1 MGRNYAVATA
11 TLDDRGQRAALRDG
25 VLECGRLIGW
35 ATRTTIVFAERL
47 ARRPWKRCTPAE
59 LTAVLTE
66 LRTIRRA
73 YAMRR
78 RTPPAHHCA
87 RRALRAKRRNGHA
100 NSD

>member
-1 MGRNYAVATA
+1 MGFNHAVATA

-59 LTAVLTE
+59 LSWVLTE
-66 LRTIRRA
+66 LRSIRRA

-78 RTPPAHHCA
+78 HTPPAHRCV
-87 RRALRAKRRNGHA
+87 RRALRVRRNGHA
-100 NSD
+100 HRD

>member
-35 ATRTTIVFAERL
+35 ATHTTIVFAERL

-59 LTAVLTE
+59 LACVLTE
-66 LRTIRRA
+66 LRSIHRA

-78 RTPPAHHCA
+78 RLPSAHRCA
-87 RRALRAKRRNGHA
+87 RRARRVRRNGHA
-100 NSD
+100 RLD